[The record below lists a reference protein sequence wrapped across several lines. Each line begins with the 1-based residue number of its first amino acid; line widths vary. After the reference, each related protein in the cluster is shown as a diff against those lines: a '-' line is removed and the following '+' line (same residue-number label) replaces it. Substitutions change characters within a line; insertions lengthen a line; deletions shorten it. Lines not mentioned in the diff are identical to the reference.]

1 MLKGKSKDETAKA
14 ESKKATKAPAKAD
27 EAKPVTKKAEVEE
40 QIIEA
45 GDDSVNHGKFVI
57 KRTDKGNF
65 VYKLYSFNHRVVA
78 IGAEQYSSLATCKA
92 GVNSVKNNAENAPIE
107 DQTLQKWEEKKCP
120 KWQIYLDKK
129 GEVRLR
135 LIASNGNIVATT
147 NDGYLSKDAA
157 KKGIAAIARASKGAS
172 VVRNDDLW

>member
-57 KRTDKGNF
+57 KKTDKGNF

-92 GVNSVKNNAENAPIE
+92 GVNSVKNNAESAPIE
-107 DQTLQKWEEKKCP
+107 DQTLQNGKK
-120 KWQIYLDKK
+120 
-129 GEVRLR
+129 R
-135 LIASNGNIVATT
+135 N
-147 NDGYLSKDAA
+147 
-157 KKGIAAIARASKGAS
+157 ARSGKS
-172 VVRNDDLW
+172 TLTRKVK